1 MKIKIVFS
9 VSVLV
14 VYKWINSVGII
25 AGNTLSTCVEVSSPF
40 LNRKGLLLLVAI
52 FYGKRMQLGGRKYM
66 EDEDEKGI
74 AEAIIFFRG
83 RLVNGTLIGLQVL
96 YFYTKFRKSEN

>member
-25 AGNTLSTCVEVSSPF
+25 AGNTLSTCMEVISPF
-40 LNRKGLLLLVAI
+40 LNRKRLLLLAI
-52 FYGKRMQLGGRKYM
+52 FYEKRIQLGGRKYM
-66 EDEDEKGI
+66 EDEDEKGTVV
-74 AEAIIFFRG
+74 AIIFFRG
-83 RLVNGTLIGLQVL
+83 GLVNGTLIGLRVL
-96 YFYTKFRKSEN
+96 YFYPKFRKSEN